1 MVIKDLINKS
11 WYGTIGYIGSQQDID
26 TLEQY
31 IIYNKTVLDEFKN
44 IIVATNFKELNFL
57 LMDTYTQM
65 WKRYFKDCII
75 INSEINR
82 GHNHGCAD
90 LDNLVVDYCKE
101 NNINWLVKSANDTIF
116 LESFLTN
123 EIEDADFYY
132 LNGIG
137 VGGMVQYNFDFDRII
152 KEDFYPQTN
161 FYIINVDKID
171 YLNDKSYLNETYNYI
186 QSIRDYNGRIW
197 EYIKNWSC
205 EDFLKNCITRN
216 NLSKHHLIPL
226 NKYHIL
232 LQHVKDNIV
241 HDCSHKNVLIEG
253 VCHLHYKDQPMLSI

>member
-11 WYGTIGYIGSQQDID
+11 VYGTIGYIESQTEID

-31 IIYNKTVLDEFKN
+31 INYNLHILREFKQ
-44 IIVATNFKELNFL
+44 IIVATNWKELSFK
-57 LMDTYTQM
+57 LMSNHEGM
-65 WKRYFKDCII
+65 LKKYFENCII
-75 INSEINR
+75 INSEVNR

-90 LDNLVVDYCKE
+90 LDNLVIDYCKE
-101 NNINWLVKSANDTIF
+101 NNIEWLCKSANDTIF

-137 VGGMVQYNFDFDRII
+137 VGGMIKYNFDFNRIV

-161 FYIINVDKID
+161 FYIINVNKID
-171 YLNDKSYLNETYNYI
+171 YLNDKNYLNETYSYT
-186 QSIRDYNGRIW
+186 QSIIGYNGRIW
-197 EYIKNWSC
+197 EYIENWSC
-205 EDFLKNCITRN
+205 EGFLKQCVERN
-216 NLSKHHLIPL
+216 NLTKQHLIPDPQYYSLL
-226 NKYHIL
+226 NIIKT
-232 LQHVKDNIV
+232 QNI
-241 HDCSHKNVLIEG
+241 HDCSHKNILIEG